1 MSQPTIP
8 ISRLSKTLLALA
20 MVLGAAASAFAA
32 GSETVLYN
40 FSGSSTNPSAGLVA
54 DANGN
59 LYGVTGL
66 EQPNCTQHCGSVFEL
81 SPSATGWSFNLLYEF
96 KGGGDGVDPQGPLAF
111 DIAGNLYGTTT
122 YGGGSCPFQKQGCGT
137 VFELSPNSNGS
148 WSESVL
154 HRFKQTSDGAAP
166 VTGVILD
173 ASGNVYGTTEFA
185 GLVNTISP
193 NGCGTVYEL
202 TPTDAS
208 WTFTVL
214 HTLVAA
220 TGCSG
225 GMLAFD
231 TTGNLYVA
239 AGTGGTANNH
249 CGNGCGLIFKLTP
262 GTTNWTES
270 VLYKFTGGSDGDTP
284 FPLIFGSDGNLYGAA
299 LFGGSGACAIG
310 DGGCGTIFWLT
321 PSGSSWSFSLLQ
333 SFNGN
338 DGELPI
344 GITLAANG
352 NLYGATEDGGTASTK
367 CSDGCGTVFELTPT
381 AIGEWTETVLHA
393 FTGGND
399 GSQPSSGVILDA
411 SGNLYGVASEG
422 GTNSGGVAF
431 EITP

>member
-1 MSQPTIP
+1 MSQPTRP
-8 ISRLSKTLLALA
+8 VSLLKTLLTIAI
-20 MVLGAAASAFAA
+20 VLTAATCAFAA
-32 GSETVLYN
+32 GNETVLYN
-40 FSGSSTNPSAGLVA
+40 FSGSSSNPSAGLVA

-59 LYGVTGL
+59 LFGVAGL

-81 SPSATGWSFNLLYEF
+81 SPTATGWSFNLLYEF
-96 KGGGDGVDPQGPLAF
+96 KGGGDGVDPQGPLVF
-111 DIAGNLYGTTT
+111 DAAGNLYGTTT

-148 WSESVL
+148 WSETVL
-154 HRFKQTSDGAAP
+154 YRFKQTSDGAAP

-173 ASGNVYGTTEFA
+173 SSGNVYGTTEFA

-202 TPTDAS
+202 THSGGS
-208 WTFTVL
+208 WSFSVL

-225 GMLAFD
+225 GTLTFD

-239 AGTGGTANNH
+239 AGSGGTANNH

-262 GTTNWTES
+262 RGSAWTES
-270 VLYKFTGGSDGDTP
+270 ALYSFTGGSDGDTP

-310 DGGCGTIFWLT
+310 DGGCGTIFKLT
-321 PSGSSWSFSLLQ
+321 PSGSSWSFSVLQ
-333 SFNGN
+333 AFNGN
-338 DGELPI
+338 DGEEPV
-344 GITLAANG
+344 GVTLAANG
-352 NLYGATEDGGTASTK
+352 NLYGTTENGGAASTK

-381 AIGEWTETVLHA
+381 GSGQWTESVLYA
-393 FTGGND
+393 FPGGTE
-399 GSQPSSGVILDA
+399 GSQPPGGVILGA
-411 SGNLYGVASEG
+411 SGNLYGVASDG
-422 GTNSGGVAF
+422 GTANGGVAF